1 MGPAFSWYFFLSRKT
16 LIQESLWLLEMKKI
30 TMATGLLFR
39 YMTTKIH
46 YIHKIIGKYVN
57 EKLITYPHYKKEK
70 GKTL

>member
-1 MGPAFSWYFFLSRKT
+1 
-16 LIQESLWLLEMKKI
+16 MKKI

-57 EKLITYPHYKKEK
+57 EQLITYPHYKKEK
-70 GKTL
+70 RKTLKKKNNSIIKDRRIHKPKNIVWVVAN